1 MNQDETVK
9 FLEKL
14 LKFEGWTLYQMA
26 TISNLIMITEVIGD
40 IPEGMFDNPKHLRQF
55 ITMKL
60 NHARADIMSRLCD
73 QSEGGN

>member
-1 MNQDETVK
+1 
-9 FLEKL
+9 
-14 LKFEGWTLYQMA
+14 MA